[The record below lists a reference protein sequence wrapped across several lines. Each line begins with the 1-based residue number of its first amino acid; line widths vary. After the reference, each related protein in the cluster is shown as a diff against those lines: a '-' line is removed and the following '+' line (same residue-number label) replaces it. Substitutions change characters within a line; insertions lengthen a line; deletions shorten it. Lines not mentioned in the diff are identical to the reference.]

1 MNKKVLI
8 ITYYWPPAGGPG
20 VQRVLKFAKY
30 LPEFGWDPIILTV
43 ANGEYPAI
51 DESLAKDIPN
61 NCKVYKTK
69 ALEPNFFYRKFT
81 GMKSGEKIPV
91 ANLAQKNVSWKK
103 KLANWVRL
111 NLFVPDAKIG
121 WLPYAVSEGKRII
134 KKENPDIIFSSSPPP
149 TVHLI
154 AKKLAKWSKIKW
166 VADFRDPWTK
176 IHYLQNQKFN
186 AVSKRRNER
195 LERDVVYK
203 CDKASCVSDNFI
215 NLITENRKDKFEI
228 ITNGYDIE
236 TDGIAKPVKPNEKYT
251 ILYIGGLTWNRYYK
265 SFFIWLIELINNGN
279 LDRNKVRIKLAG
291 SIEPTIKREIE
302 EMFSELNILD
312 LDGYLPHSEAISL
325 MQKANL
331 LLLFLEQVEG
341 YEGHIPGKLFEY
353 LSTCNRILGLGNTGG
368 ESSQI
373 LENTNAGKIFE
384 PQNEHEIKEY
394 IITEFGNWQNGKIT
408 EINSSNIDKFS
419 RRQLTEK
426 LAILFEK
433 L

>member
-43 ANGEYPAI
+43 SDGEYPAI

-81 GMKSGEKIPV
+81 GMKAGEKIPV

-111 NLFVPDAKIG
+111 NLFIPDAKIG
-121 WLPYAVSEGKRII
+121 WIPYAVSEGKRII

-176 IHYLQNQKFN
+176 IHYLQNQKVN
-186 AVSKRRNER
+186 PVSKRRNER
-195 LERDVVYK
+195 LERNVVNE
-203 CDKASCVSDNFI
+203 CNKASCVSANFI

-236 TDGIAKPVKPNEKYT
+236 TDGIAKPTKPNEKFT

-265 SFFIWLIELINNGN
+265 SFFIWLIELINNGD

-312 LDGYLPHSEAISL
+312 LEGYLPHSEAISL
-325 MQKANL
+325 MQKADL

-353 LSTCNRILGLGNTGG
+353 LSTYNRILGLGNTGG

-373 LENTNAGKIFE
+373 LENSNAGKIFE
-384 PQNEHEIKEY
+384 PRNEQEIKKY
-394 IITEFGNWQNGKIT
+394 IISEFCNWQNGKKS

-419 RRQLTEK
+419 RRQLTEQ
-426 LAILFEK
+426 LATLFEK